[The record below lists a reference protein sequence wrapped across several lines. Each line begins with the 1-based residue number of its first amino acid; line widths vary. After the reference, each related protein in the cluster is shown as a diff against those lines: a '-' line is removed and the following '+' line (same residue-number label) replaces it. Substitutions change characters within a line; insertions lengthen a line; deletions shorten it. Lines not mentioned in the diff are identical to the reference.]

1 MANPKRVNTEPP
13 KTYDYRA
20 NPGAA
25 DPANDK
31 ASPHLTS
38 FALAEIAGE
47 PRVRDLDLAERL
59 GFDRPR
65 DVRKLITR
73 NRSELECL
81 GTCATVAHVVR
92 GNPVTE
98 YYLNE
103 EQALLLAVLSNTATA
118 REVRRVVIQT
128 FVAYRRGQLTE
139 GGHALGQDDRRAIGG
154 IVKGVNRG
162 LLNEA
167 LTEVLP
173 GLIAEAIAAH
183 QYGVVRGL
191 TAGDVL
197 DMAGVSDRKG
207 LRNLPRRVSDRL
219 RQFHAERGRLVNR
232 ATLGQSKA
240 YIFDQATCREWLEA
254 GGKADIAAW
263 VAERRGQGVLHLVR
277 MKD

>member
-1 MANPKRVNTEPP
+1 MSSR
-13 KTYDYRA
+13 
-20 NPGAA
+20 
-25 DPANDK
+25 
-31 ASPHLTS
+31 
-38 FALAEIAGE
+38 EIAELTGKQHQH
-47 PRVRDLDLAERL
+47 VRRDIEAMLPIL
-59 GFDRPR
+59 GVDPSSFGRIYR
-65 DVRKLITR
+65 DSR
-73 NRSELECL
+73 NREQQEYALPRRECLVLVSGYSVELRARIIDRWEELEAL
-81 GTCATVAHVVR
+81 VR
-92 GNPVTE
+92 SAG
-98 YYLNE
+98 
-103 EQALLLAVLSNTATA
+103 
-118 REVRRVVIQT
+118 
-128 FVAYRRGQLTE
+128 
-139 GGHALGQDDRRAIGG
+139 LGQDDRRAIGG

-197 DMAGVSDRKG
+197 DMAGVTDRKG

-254 GGKADIAAW
+254 GGKSDITAW
-263 VAERRGQGVLHLVR
+263 VAEKRGQGVLKLVR
-277 MKD
+277 KT